1 MLKEARR
8 AIDAANTL
16 QQKRESCKRKLQE
29 LLDSQL
35 FDLSMT
41 RPRHVHDM
49 SIARAQELLDSHATD
64 AAVLRNR
71 IELAEGMGVVGD
83 ALRELKQRLAA
94 ALQQARRRPR
104 AGGAAWS
111 EEVEAAEAAKRAAA
125 EEEAQLQRAIEASVR
140 EDAARDEA
148 GQRRATVSL

>member
-1 MLKEARR
+1 MQADLRGQPTSTSAVSGRLLKEARR

-104 AGGAAWS
+104 AGGHVQDTS
-111 EEVEAAEAAKRAAA
+111 TTCPRHVP
-125 EEEAQLQRAIEASVR
+125 
-140 EDAARDEA
+140 
-148 GQRRATVSL
+148 